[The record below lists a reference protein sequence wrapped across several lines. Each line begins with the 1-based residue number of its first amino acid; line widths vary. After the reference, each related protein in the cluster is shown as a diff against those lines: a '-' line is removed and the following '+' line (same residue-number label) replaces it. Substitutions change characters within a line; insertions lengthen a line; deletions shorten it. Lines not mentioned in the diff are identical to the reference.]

1 MTSNEKSSSVDSSV
15 KQSYVNDDT
24 TKSGSQFSL
33 ATNNTT
39 NGSTLSTNTELETT
53 NFSNASLTDVTSTLL
68 SSSSNLTE
76 TDVEKSRNITRD
88 LLLKKQLLHD
98 VQKLKIEISQKDLL
112 IDTLKADN
120 MNRIDDLE
128 DKLTDVNHEKQMM
141 SAKYE
146 TKLRMIQEEGTKKIN
161 KLRSDLHE
169 SLKSQA
175 LYKEKYEALSSST
188 LSSKKLLV
196 DVELSEEEYLDIK
209 GKSDEDLSMQEM
221 FKLKVYERVRPL
233 KVQNETLQQRLD
245 LITSDLHDRESELE
259 QLRMENEEE
268 RKVRAELD
276 IRCQRFQVQIE
287 DLRSQLSHK
296 TYRNKNYDN
305 VSSERDA
312 LERQIVD
319 FEKTC
324 TVYKVELENKSNQME
339 ALRSQMVE
347 QNQTLAL
354 LRQDKDYLSKQ
365 VNELYPRYKVLE
377 ERYEH
382 AAKQLDE
389 VKHSRE
395 ELYEK
400 YLNSRETYKREYEE
414 RMKKELEEL
423 SARTNNEL
431 NKIKEST
438 TEMYER
444 ENRTLRDTKN
454 SALQEQNR
462 LMKSEK
468 HLQQKFNELI
478 GEFRQL
484 QLSSDSKIAESQN
497 EVKLKSFEL
506 DRVQLLH
513 EEALNNV
520 KQMVLQNDTLSKKME
535 TISKEYY
542 ALKGS
547 SERRLTEVEGR
558 NQELESKLKIYEK
571 LEQELD
577 DVVMQAAEMT
587 SEDDADRVL
596 FAYGYGANVPSTAK
610 RRMQQSVHLARRV
623 LQLERANTS
632 LRHDIER
639 ETKKRIEIAEELRN
653 TTGLLNEAQQPYN
666 YLIDSIRTR
675 DEQNNIQKKTLSAL
689 ENDIRTLKKENNDL
703 KSSNNQMSCDLERL
717 LNQRE
722 EMSVIKQVLVG
733 LKSSQVEDSFSKTGK
748 TSSTIYGAHQ
758 RTSLKKD
765 DLQTATANPIV
776 FTKSEPPSWYTKL
789 KRQNDSKSR
798 NRKK

>member
-146 TKLRMIQEEGTKKIN
+146 AKLRMIQEEGTKKIN
-161 KLRSDLHE
+161 KLRSDLQE

-196 DVELSEEEYLDIK
+196 DVELSEEEYLDMK

-245 LITSDLHDRESELE
+245 LITSDLHDRESEIE

-324 TVYKVELENKSNQME
+324 TVYKVELENKANQME

-365 VNELYPRYKVLE
+365 VNELHPRYKVLE

-382 AAKQLDE
+382 TTKQLDE

-587 SEDDADRVL
+587 SEDDAERVL

-639 ETKKRIEIAEELRN
+639 ETKKRQEIAEELRN

-722 EMSVIKQVLVG
+722 EISVIKQVLVD
-733 LKSSQVEDSFSKTGK
+733 LKSSQVEGSFSKTGK
-748 TSSTIYGAHQ
+748 TSSTIYGAHH
-758 RTSLKKD
+758 RTSSKKD
-765 DLQTATANPIV
+765 DLQTTTANPIV

-798 NRKK
+798 IKKK